1 MNNKEIIQGLV
12 NFTAVSIVFLIVLLI
27 IFSIFLKKF
36 KFNKKNIE
44 IYGLFLNLD
53 TISLISI
60 SSLTINYLF
69 LVWCTLSFQGLN
81 IIYVSFTIIL
91 VFLSDA
97 VSDNFNN
104 LPKSLGL
111 TVVNCAAIQITY
123 LIYNHLMTE
132 KFSYLLAIILGLV
145 VLFVFLYY
153 TYNLLRQINNI
164 AVKQKYQ
171 KEKKYKKY
179 KI

>member
-1 MNNKEIIQGLV
+1 MDKEIIKGLV
-12 NFTAVSIVFLIVLLI
+12 NFTAVSIVFLVVLII
-27 IFSIFLKKF
+27 IFSIFVKKF

-53 TISLISI
+53 TVSLISI
-60 SSLTINYLF
+60 SALTINYLF
-69 LVWCTLSFQGLN
+69 LVWCTLSFRGLN
-81 IIYVSFTIIL
+81 IIYASVTIVL

-97 VSDNFNN
+97 VSDNFTN

-111 TVVNCAAIQITY
+111 TAVNCAIIQITH
-123 LIYNHLMTE
+123 LIYNHLINE
-132 KFSYLLAIILGLV
+132 KFSYPLAIILGLI

-164 AVKQKYQ
+164 AVKQKYV
-171 KEKKYKKY
+171 KEKKYKKF